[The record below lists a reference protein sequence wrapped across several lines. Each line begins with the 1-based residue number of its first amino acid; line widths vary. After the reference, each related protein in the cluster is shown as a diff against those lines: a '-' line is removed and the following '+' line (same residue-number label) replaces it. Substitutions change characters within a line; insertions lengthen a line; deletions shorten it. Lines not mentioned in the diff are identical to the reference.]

1 MKALKWIKTVT
12 EESDVTRAK
21 SVYPAIKH
29 YVSYVRTLPP
39 EARCYGLCFG
49 LSRYS
54 DLKVS
59 TVQLRKLL
67 DAYVSSEPKAT
78 PECVTLP
85 AHGHDVPF
93 NCICGNCEVPSYTH
107 ETATI
112 DSGKARLANPYR
124 RAFINWVCR
133 LADKPE
139 LLP

>member
-1 MKALKWIKTVT
+1 MTGK
-12 EESDVTRAK
+12 SDVTRAK
-21 SVYPAIKH
+21 RVYPAIEH
-29 YVSYVRTLPP
+29 YVSHVRTLPP
-39 EARCYGLCFG
+39 GAGSYGLCFG

-59 TVQLRKLL
+59 TVQLRELL

-85 AHGHDVPF
+85 IRGHYAPF
-93 NCICGNCEVPSYTH
+93 NCICGNCEVPSYMH
-107 ETATI
+107 EGVTI

-133 LADKPE
+133 LAGEPE
-139 LLP
+139 LLPSGTVQP